1 MENRQIIPNDNINR
15 HELKCYKVLSIQSHV
30 VSGYVGNKSAT
41 FPLQI
46 LGFEV
51 DSINSVQLSNHTGYR
66 YWKGQILDAEELG
79 EIFEGL
85 KLNHLHH
92 YTHLLTGY
100 VGSVSFLGKVLEVV
114 KDLKEE
120 NPDLMYVCDPVMGD
134 NGKMYVPEDLL
145 PVYRDQLTPLAD
157 IVTPNQFEAELLTGI
172 KINTRSDAVQAMEV
186 LHMRGIPT
194 VVISSTELGS
204 DKVLI
209 ALGSSNKN
217 GKKIQIQLEI
227 PQLPAVFT
235 GTGDLFTALLLAWM
249 TRTQHDLK
257 VACEKTVNS
266 LQDVLKTTYAHAKV
280 TGDMINK
287 YPGKTDTPIA
297 GHQIRALY
305 HSCVSKTYVNNL
317 LNISF

>member
-51 DSINSVQLSNHTGYR
+51 DSINSVQLSNH
-66 YWKGQILDAEELG
+66 
-79 EIFEGL
+79 
-85 KLNHLHH
+85 
-92 YTHLLTGY
+92 TGY

-266 LQDVLKTTYAHAKV
+266 LQDVLKTTYAHAKEIL
-280 TGDMINK
+280 GSEDKFNSELLELKLIQSREFIEN
-287 YPGKTDTPIA
+287 PIMHIQA
-297 GHQIRALY
+297 FI
-305 HSCVSKTYVNNL
+305 V
-317 LNISF
+317 